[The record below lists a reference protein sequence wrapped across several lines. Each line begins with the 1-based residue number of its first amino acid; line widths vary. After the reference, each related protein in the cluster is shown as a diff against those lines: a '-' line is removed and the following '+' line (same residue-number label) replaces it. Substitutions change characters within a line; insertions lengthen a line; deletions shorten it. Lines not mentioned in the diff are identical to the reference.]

1 MRPSD
6 LHYIMEYLPIRYAA
20 TAEQEN
26 DRQVVY
32 SFKNGNCS
40 FSLMKRIAE
49 EIKKIKETV
58 DGKNWRVC
66 FIPASTRHNTVLR
79 YQRLATF
86 IERETGVACNCQTV
100 MPAIDQQPSHITGK
114 KGDSTKNF
122 CVNATDVKE
131 RDIILIDD
139 VITRG
144 YTFAQTAR
152 KLRKNGANKVV
163 GLFVAVTVN
172 PDRNSHVA

>member
-6 LHYIMEYLPIRYAA
+6 LRYIMEYLPKRYAA
-20 TAEQEN
+20 TAKQEN
-26 DRQVVY
+26 DRQAVY

-40 FSLMKRIAE
+40 LSLMIRVAE

-86 IERETGVACNCQTV
+86 IERETGIACDYQTI
-100 MPAIDQQPSHITGK
+100 MPAVDQQPSHITGTR
-114 KGDSTKNF
+114 GNSTMNF
-122 CVNATDVKE
+122 CVNAADVE
-131 RDIILIDD
+131 GRDIILIDD

-152 KLRKNGANKVV
+152 KLRANGANRIV
-163 GLFVAVTVN
+163 GLFVAKTVN
-172 PDRNSHVA
+172 PDRNRHVA